1 MFLDVDINGD
11 ALPPK
16 TLCLTFDDG
25 PGETVGDGPGPRTKE
40 LGAYLCERG
49 VPATFFMVG
58 KSIGGL
64 DHILGRLRDQGHLV
78 ANHTFNHPHL
88 LRDVPDAARL
98 IHQLL
103 LTDERIRSHVDGG
116 TVFFRPPYGA
126 WRLEGDSA
134 SRVADVLNRSRRLS
148 GHVGPIMWDVGGA
161 DWTYWRDRRS
171 PEDCAQE
178 YLAQI
183 ERAGRGIVLMHDS
196 TADIDEVRGLNQ
208 TFQMTTLLV
217 PLLKERGY
225 RFVRLDAV
233 PQVASASAVSYQATL
248 RAPGGLWVSPRP
260 RDDYEVWAD
269 GPSAGGPERFG
280 VVVLGG
286 GRVAL
291 RAANGR
297 FVATPPGAG
306 RSVLANGPVVGKWE
320 TFELEDLGDDLVAL
334 RTTRGSYLGCE
345 PRLGGRLTADFKSKK
360 TDSIFKLNKIHIGR
374 TKDYG

>member
-1 MFLDVDINGD
+1 MFLDVDIKGD
-11 ALPPK
+11 GLPPK

-25 PGETVGDGPGPRTKE
+25 PGETAGAGPGPRTSE
-40 LGAYLCERG
+40 LGAYLRERG
-49 VPATFFMVG
+49 IPATFFMVG

-64 DHILGRLRDQGHLV
+64 DHVLGQLRDQGHLV

-88 LRDVPDAARL
+88 LRDVPDPDRL
-98 IHQLL
+98 VDQLV

-126 WRLEGDSA
+126 WRPEGKVA
-134 SRVADVLNRSRRLS
+134 SHVADLLNRSHRLPD
-148 GHVGPIMWDVGGA
+148 HVGPIMWDVGGA

-183 ERAGRGIVLMHDS
+183 ERAGRGIVLVHDS
-196 TADIDEVRGLNQ
+196 TADIDEVREQNQ
-208 TFQMTTLLV
+208 SFQLTTLLI
-217 PLLKERGY
+217 PLLTERGY

-233 PQVASASAVSYQATL
+233 PQVASASAVTYQATL
-248 RAPGGLWVSPRP
+248 RARGGLWVSPRP
-260 RDDYEVWAD
+260 RSDYEVWAHH
-269 GPSAGGPERFG
+269 PPAEGPERFG
-280 VVVLGG
+280 VVILGG

-306 RSVLANGPVVGKWE
+306 GSVLANGVRAGEWE
-320 TFELEDLGDDLVAL
+320 TFELEVLGDDLVAL
-334 RTTRGSYLGCE
+334 RTARGSYLGCE
-345 PRLGGRLTADFKSKK
+345 PRLGGRLTANFKSREANC
-360 TDSIFKLNKIHIGR
+360 IFKFIKEG
-374 TKDYG
+374 